1 MEEIMERTF
10 DEKVELF
17 FLEPKSDYHPDEFSA
32 LHLLRRHIRICLCI
46 DPKNEAQAIW
56 PAAIATLSGID
67 LLGLYYSGE
76 ILNGRITKPKNTYGR
91 FRNFCVDF
99 LKLSI
104 KDARTI
110 YMLRNAFVHTYG
122 LLAAESRGDVYRF
135 TVYYKDEPWLIKQT
149 TDSIGNTIH
158 IVNLFDLYKKF
169 ESAIDSYRVSV
180 KKDSQTQVNF
190 EKVFNELGTI
200 GGV

>member
-1 MEEIMERTF
+1 MERTF
-10 DEKVELF
+10 EEKVELF
-17 FLEPKSDYHPDEFSA
+17 FLEPKSDYHPEEFSA

-76 ILNGRITKPKNTYGR
+76 ILNGCITNRKNTFGR
-91 FRNFCVDF
+91 FNNFCIDF
-99 LKLSI
+99 LKLTPD
-104 KDARTI
+104 DARTI

-122 LLAAESRGDVYRF
+122 LLAADSNGKVYRF
-135 TVYYKDEPWLIKQT
+135 TVYYKDEPWLIKQV
-149 TDSIGNTIH
+149 TDKYGRDLYVI
-158 IVNLFDLYKKF
+158 NLFELYLKF
-169 ESAIDSYRVSV
+169 EYAIDKYYDSV
-180 KKDSQTQVNF
+180 IKDSQTRTNF
-190 EKVFNELGTI
+190 EKVFNELGII

>member
-1 MEEIMERTF
+1 MERTF
-10 DEKVELF
+10 EEKVELF
-17 FLEPKSDYHPDEFSA
+17 FLEPKSDYHPEEFSA

-76 ILNGRITKPKNTYGR
+76 ILNGRITKPHNTYGR
-91 FRNFCVDF
+91 FKNFCIDF
-99 LKLSI
+99 LKLTK

-122 LLAAESRGDVYRF
+122 LLAADSNGKVYRF
-135 TVYYKDEPWLIKQT
+135 TVFYKDEPWLINQT
-149 TDSIGNTIH
+149 TDQNGNIIH
-158 IVNLFDLYKKF
+158 VINLFDLYKNF
-169 ESAIDSYRVSV
+169 ESSIDNYRDSV
-180 KKDSQTQVNF
+180 KKDPQTQANF
-190 EKVFNELGTI
+190 EKVFIELGTI

>member
-1 MEEIMERTF
+1 MERTF

-76 ILNGRITKPKNTYGR
+76 ILNGRITNPRNTFGR
-91 FRNFCVDF
+91 FNKFCLDF
-99 LKLSI
+99 LKLTPDDS
-104 KDARTI
+104 KTI

-122 LLAAESRGDVYRF
+122 LLAADSHGKIYRF
-135 TVYYKDEPWLIKQT
+135 TVFYKDESWLISQS
-149 TDSIGNTIH
+149 TDLSGNIIH
-158 IVNLFDLYKKF
+158 VVNLFDLYKKF
-169 ESAIDSYRVSV
+169 ESAIGLYRESV
-180 KKDSQTQVNF
+180 IKDSQTHTNF
-190 EKVFNELGTI
+190 EKVFTELGTI

>member
-1 MEEIMERTF
+1 MNRTIN
-10 DEKVELF
+10 EKIELF
-17 FLEPKSDYHPDEFSA
+17 FDEPKSNYHPNEFSA

-76 ILNGRITKPKNTYGR
+76 ILNGRITEPRNTYGR
-91 FRNFCVDF
+91 FKNFCIDF
-99 LKLSI
+99 LKLTST
-104 KDARTI
+104 DARTI

-122 LLAAESRGDVYRF
+122 LLAADSHGNVFRF
-135 TVYYKDEPWLIKQT
+135 TVLYTDEPWLINQT
-149 TDSIGNTIH
+149 TDLNGNTIH
-158 IVNLFDLYKKF
+158 VVNLFDLYNKF
-169 ESAIDSYRVSV
+169 ESAIDTYHDNV
-180 KKDSQTQVNF
+180 KRDPQIQANF

>member
-1 MEEIMERTF
+1 MERTF

-17 FLEPKSDYHPDEFSA
+17 FLEPKSDHHPNEFSA

-76 ILNGRITKPKNTYGR
+76 ILNGRITAPQNTYGR

-99 LKLSI
+99 LKLTLT
-104 KDARTI
+104 DARTI

-122 LLAAESRGDVYRF
+122 LLAADSHGKVYRF
-135 TVYYKDEPWLIKQT
+135 TVFYKDEPWLINQT
-149 TDSIGNTIH
+149 TDLNGNTIYV
-158 IVNLFDLYKKF
+158 VNLFDLYKKF
-169 ESAIDSYRVSV
+169 ESAIDLYRNNV
-180 KKDSQTQVNF
+180 KKDPQTQANF

>member
-1 MEEIMERTF
+1 MKRTI
-10 DEKVELF
+10 DEKIELF
-17 FLEPKSDYHPDEFSA
+17 FDEPESNYHPNEFSA

-76 ILNGRITKPKNTYGR
+76 ILNGRITAPRNTYGR
-91 FRNFCVDF
+91 FKNFCLDF
-99 LKLSI
+99 LKLTAT
-104 KDARTI
+104 DARTV

-122 LLAAESRGDVYRF
+122 LLAADSHGNVFRF
-135 TVYYKDEPWLIKQT
+135 TVFYNDEPWLINQT
-149 TDSIGNTIH
+149 TDLNGNTIH
-158 IVNLFDLYKKF
+158 VVNLFNLYNKF
-169 ESAIDSYRVSV
+169 ESAIDLYRDNV
-180 KKDSQTQVNF
+180 KKDPQTQANF